1 MKVPRTNARRARK
14 TFRRIPK
21 VATKVK
27 NTMDN
32 IIDATEKAEQ
42 FREVLADKPIG
53 QIASMAGKLAA
64 MKKNPIGVV
73 GLSLMPTEAREA
85 SVSGAATGDVTT
97 SATLYMY
104 RPPRKRSRE
113 GAINYAQKTNISWQ
127 QQTVNDQQVVSDI
140 NILDAVPVLN
150 NPDTNLKYSNLSIK
164 KAFDNYLATRT
175 KSYDGTNV
183 DLLTQQ
189 ASLHFKS
196 LQADLMIFNND
207 THPVFVDLYEVV
219 PQHDLGPT
227 TYSTEYTATGYMSP
241 KWTWAQGL
249 GTDTIKLEDSIGAS
263 TIGSNP
269 FDSTTFSRTWKIVKR
284 LRLNIP
290 AGATHRHKSVY
301 EINKTVSYQQ
311 YAQVSTSGGKFAG
324 WNPSYMLCQRGGP
337 DGSQMALAS
346 NISITSTMQLNYE
359 AYPDTQAK
367 VIVYDSNT

>member
-1 MKVPRTNARRARK
+1 MRVPRTKARRARK
-14 TFRRIPK
+14 TFRTIPK
-21 VATKVK
+21 VASKVK

-32 IIDATEKAEQ
+32 IIEATEKAEQ

-53 QIASMAGKLAA
+53 QIAFTAAKLAA
-64 MKKNPIGVV
+64 FKKNPIGVI

-85 SVSGAATGDVTT
+85 SLSGAATGDVTT

-127 QQTVNDQQVVSDI
+127 KTTVDNQQVVTDV
-140 NILDAVPVLN
+140 NLLDVVPVLN
-150 NPDTNLKYSNLSIK
+150 NPDTNSKYSNLSIK

-175 KSYDGTNV
+175 LSPAGTGIS
-183 DLLTQQ
+183 LIEQQ

-196 LQADLMIFNND
+196 LQADLTIFNNS
-207 THPVFVDLYEVV
+207 TNPVFVDMYEVV

-227 TYSTEYTATGYMSP
+227 TYASETEATGYMSP
-241 KWTWAQGL
+241 KWTWAEGL
-249 GTDTIKLEDSIGAS
+249 GSDTIELEDNLGAS

-290 AGATHRHKSVY
+290 SRATHRHKSVY

-311 YAQVSTSGGKFAG
+311 YAQVSGSGGKFAG
-324 WNPSYMLCQRGGP
+324 WNPSYMLCQKGGP
-337 DGSQMALAS
+337 SGTTMALAS
-346 NISITSTMQLNYE
+346 DISITSTMQLNYE
-359 AYPDTQAK
+359 AYPDTQGK
-367 VIVYDSNT
+367 VIIYDSNN

>member
-127 QQTVNDQQVVSDI
+127 QTSADNQQIVSDI

-150 NPDTNLKYSNLSIK
+150 NPDTDLKYSNLSIK
-164 KAFDNYLATRT
+164 KAFDNYLVTRT
-175 KSYDGTNV
+175 RSSQVGNLE
-183 DLLTQQ
+183 LLTQQ

-227 TYSTEYTATGYMSP
+227 TYSNEYAATGYMSP
-241 KWTWAQGL
+241 KWTWAEGL
-249 GTDTIKLEDSIGAS
+249 GSDTLELEDNIGAS

-337 DGSQMALAS
+337 DASQMALAS

-367 VIVYDSNT
+367 VIVYDANT